1 MEQNLARKNKTT
13 LYALGIKFLSI
24 NAILQ
29 IFQSLVPLIMQRD
42 LQISELWIG
51 VVTGGVN
58 LIVCLMLLAFS
69 KMKHTINMLLAF
81 SMVLSVSLIVTPLS
95 VKHQSNILFVLM
107 FCVGMMTL
115 SFIKVLANDFTLQV
129 APAGRENGAI
139 ALTKITSTLGGLVA
153 LIIMFFLRDEYV
165 FYAMGLLNIVAAVV
179 LFYLRSNIRERA
191 ENGDESKRQGNDIGV
206 IRKRAIVLIIILLC
220 YTVYDVMLSTFSR
233 YASNVWSMENNEFAI
248 YQSICLVAAFIA
260 YIPIGKWA
268 NEKNQKNFTIIGL
281 ILMAVGL
288 FAIGQFAKFHFSVIV
303 FFVLIGVGWAAIAVN
318 IMPILVRGA
327 MHEEVSRLVSYYS
340 VMSNISLVMAPI
352 ISGFVLEY
360 LSYRSLYPILAGI
373 LIIATCLLFVVECK
387 DEKQ

>member
-233 YASNVWSMENNEFAI
+233 YAANVWSMENNEFAI